1 MNAEST
7 PTEYRLTA
15 AGRTPVVVRKA
26 VVEQATAVSAL
37 LDRAIA
43 LADTRYPASAE
54 EVRYTL
60 DRLTAAYAALIEAC
74 ARAGG
79 EEGG

>member
-1 MNAEST
+1 MRVESNATQYRFST
-7 PTEYRLTA
+7 TDGYS
-15 AGRTPVVVRKA
+15 VVVRKA
-26 VVEQATAVSAL
+26 VVEQATAVAAL

-43 LADTRYPASAE
+43 LADTRDPPSAE

-79 EEGG
+79 EGG